1 MELNVQ
7 SDQVVVIAILFVL
20 PSKKTCY
27 FLFSEI
33 IFVDSVADTNSDK
46 RSLLTLTDKVSKG

>member
-33 IFVDSVADTNSDK
+33 IFVDCVADTNSDMVIV
-46 RSLLTLTDKVSKG
+46 DIN